1 LLPYNERQQEEY
13 WKHLATHQDD
23 RTPKKRLQNLP
34 PSMKAK
40 KNFGM
45 IQQIIQIMEAQGLQK
60 CCLPTMKAKKNVGIS
75 WQFVQIMET

>member
-45 IQQIIQIMEAQGLQK
+45 IQQLIQIME
-60 CCLPTMKAKKNVGIS
+60 T
-75 WQFVQIMET
+75 